1 MNKGQILGSRFER
14 SNGSN
19 GGGSCLPNPIG
30 SYCDFHTG
38 TGIYGHDNIAD
49 ILQSVHTLEMK
60 LKIFEADKL
69 IGEAEVYALD
79 PPMCVA
85 MAKFDPA
92 AEYEATRHANVID
105 ADYVGD
111 RSDILRLEMADGSSM
126 KSEAISIQDF
136 PLLNEREV
144 HVIGIYEPSFDQLFT
159 EHPIFKAY
167 WNKS

>member
-1 MNKGQILGSRFER
+1 MVDTSG
-14 SNGSN
+14 
-19 GGGSCLPNPIG
+19 
-30 SYCDFHTG
+30 
-38 TGIYGHDNIAD
+38 
-49 ILQSVHTLEMK
+49 MK

-69 IGEAEVYALD
+69 IGDAEVYALD

-85 MAKFDPA
+85 IAKFDPSA
-92 AEYEATRHANVID
+92 DYDATRHANVID

-111 RSDILRLEMADGSSM
+111 RSDILRLEMEDGSSM